1 MLLTRIDLLD
11 ELLERH
17 RAELGAD
24 FTAYRNH
31 CARVVNFCAALSSG
45 EAEPLRKM
53 AIAAAFH
60 DLGIWTDQ
68 TFDYL
73 PPSERLAED
82 YLRGEGKP
90 EWIGEV
96 RAMIGQHHKITPYR
110 SEPAVLVE
118 AFRKA
123 DMVDVSMGL
132 VRYGLPQTQVKE
144 VLAAFPNAGFHKRLV
159 QLFGQRLR
167 TKPWSPAP
175 MMRW

>member
-31 CARVVNFCAALSSG
+31 CSRVVNFCAALSSA
-45 EAEPLRKM
+45 EEEPLRKM

-60 DLGIWTDQ
+60 DLGIWTDH

-73 PPSERLAED
+73 PPSERLAAD
-82 YLRGEGKP
+82 YLAAEGKP
-90 EWIGEV
+90 EWTAEV
-96 RAMIGQHHKITPYR
+96 TAMIGQHHKLTPYR
-110 SEPAVLVE
+110 QEPAALVE

-123 DMVDVSMGL
+123 DLVDVSLGL
-132 VRYGLPQTQVKE
+132 VRHGLPKAFVKE
-144 VLAAFPNAGFHKRLV
+144 VLAAFPNAGFHQRLV
-159 QLFGQRLR
+159 QLFAQRLR

>member
-1 MLLTRIDLLD
+1 MLLTRIELLD

-17 RAELGAD
+17 REALGAD

-31 CARVVNFCAALSSG
+31 CCRVVNFCAALAPG
-45 EAEPLRKM
+45 AAEALRKA

-60 DLGIWTDQ
+60 DLGIWTDR

-73 PPSERLAED
+73 PPSERLAEA
-82 YLRGEGKP
+82 YLRGAGLA
-90 EWIGEV
+90 EWSAEV
-96 RAMIGQHHKITPYR
+96 TAMIGQHHKLTAYR
-110 SEPAVLVE
+110 REPAALVE

-123 DMVDVSMGL
+123 DLVDVSMGL
-132 VRYGLPQTQVKE
+132 VRHGLPKAFVRE

-167 TKPWSPAP
+167 TKPWSPMP

>member
-1 MLLTRIDLLD
+1 MLLTKIDLLD
-11 ELLERH
+11 ELLERY

-31 CARVVNFCAALSSG
+31 CARVVNFCAALSSA

-60 DLGIWTDQ
+60 DLGIWTDH

-73 PPSERLAED
+73 PPSERLAEL
-82 YLRGEGKP
+82 YLKGQNQP

-96 RAMIGQHHKITPYR
+96 TAMIGQHHKVTSWR
-110 SEPAVLVE
+110 QEPAALVE

-132 VRYGLPQTQVKE
+132 VRYGLPRAFVRQ

-159 QLFGQRLR
+159 QLFGQRMR
-167 TKPWSPAP
+167 TKPWSPMP
-175 MMRW
+175 MMKW

>member
-17 RAELGAD
+17 RPALGAD
-24 FTAYRNH
+24 FGAYRNH

-60 DLGIWTDQ
+60 DLGIWTDH

-73 PPSERLAED
+73 PPSERLAEA
-82 YLRGEGKP
+82 YLRGAGKP
-90 EWIGEV
+90 EWTGEV
-96 RAMIGQHHKITPYR
+96 TAMIGQHHKVTPYR
-110 SEPAVLVE
+110 QEPAALAE

-132 VRYGLPQTQVKE
+132 VRYGLPKAFVRE

-159 QLFGQRLR
+159 QLFAQRLR
-167 TKPWSPAP
+167 TKPWSPMP
-175 MMRW
+175 MMKW

>member
-1 MLLTRIDLLD
+1 MLLQGIELLD

-17 RAELGAD
+17 RDALGGD

-31 CARVVNFCAALSSG
+31 CSRVVNFCAALSSG

-60 DLGIWTDQ
+60 DLGIWTDH

-73 PPSERLAED
+73 APSERLAEV
-82 YLRGEGKP
+82 YLSGEGKP
-90 EWIGEV
+90 EWIAEV
-96 RAMIGQHHKITPYR
+96 TAMIGQHHKLTRYR
-110 SEPAVLVE
+110 QEPAALVE

-132 VRYGLPQTQVKE
+132 VRYGLPKTFVKE
-144 VLAAFPNAGFHKRLV
+144 VLAAFPNAGFHKRLA
-159 QLFGQRLR
+159 QLFGQRMR
-167 TKPWSPAP
+167 TKPWSPMP
-175 MMRW
+175 MMKL